1 MQRFLHII
9 INYFL
14 RHKLVTAAG
23 LEEDEDEDEED
34 PKFPTWLHVLRPGT
48 LESAYEVDS
57 SNRSNQETG
66 SQNCDFGRIEDLVQ
80 TLSSQFE
87 DLSNAVKDISR
98 ALNMESRSTCALNL
112 NN

>member
-1 MQRFLHII
+1 MRSIHLMIKRDSRRI
-9 INYFL
+9 LIL
-14 RHKLVTAAG
+14 DA
-23 LEEDEDEDEED
+23 EDM
-34 PKFPTWLHVLRPGT
+34 
-48 LESAYEVDS
+48 
-57 SNRSNQETG
+57 
-66 SQNCDFGRIEDLVQ
+66 VQ